1 LQLAASW
8 RNHVKSALNKQA
20 AAQAGSGALPPWIAP
35 QLATAVSEAPPLA
48 GWSFEIRYD
57 GYRMLARI
65 CDGEVR
71 LLTRHQ
77 EDWTERFA
85 PIAAGLRSLNLA
97 DGWIDGEVVVF
108 DRQGKSDFRALQR
121 TLDPLAARLLQAS
134 PVFVAFDL
142 LFLNGADL
150 RSLPLRE
157 RRRLLEPLLVA
168 AASPALRPAEQAQG
182 NEASLLV
189 DLCRLGLEGVIAKR
203 LDASYE
209 SRRTHS
215 WLKLN
220 CPPHQGLMTG
230 SGVGADS
237 AWSNWDKF
245 QSGGYRAREPWLGKN
260 H

>member
-1 LQLAASW
+1 MRGSPLSRLAPG
-8 RNHVKSALNKQA
+8 RNAAWHCLGIDSTGCSDDRMRAQDRQIVKSALIRQN
-20 AAQAGSGALPPWIAP
+20 AAQAGRGALPPWIAP
-35 QLATAVSEAPPLA
+35 QLATAVTEAPPAA

-65 CDGEVR
+65 CGGEVR

-85 PIAAGLRSLNLA
+85 PIAAGLRSLELA

-121 TLDPLAARLLQAS
+121 TLDPLAARLPDVQ
-134 PVFVAFDL
+134 PGIRRFRPCW
-142 LFLNGADL
+142 FLNGADL

-157 RRRLLEPLLVA
+157 RRRLLEPLMA
-168 AASPALRPAEQAQG
+168 AAANPALRAAEQAEG
-182 NEASLLV
+182 AGASLLV

-203 LDASYE
+203 LDACYE

-215 WLKLN
+215 
-220 CPPHQGLMTG
+220 TG
-230 SGVGADS
+230 SALPPLSCRTQG
-237 AWSNWDKF
+237 
-245 QSGGYRAREPWLGKN
+245 
-260 H
+260 